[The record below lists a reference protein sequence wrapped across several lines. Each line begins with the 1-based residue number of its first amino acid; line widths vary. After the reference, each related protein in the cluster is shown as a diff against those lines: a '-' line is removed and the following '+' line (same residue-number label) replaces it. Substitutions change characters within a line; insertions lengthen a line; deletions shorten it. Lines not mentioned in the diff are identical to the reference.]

1 MDINAYMR
9 SCVMS
14 IMIRRQQIWME
25 HYVFFAD
32 AHERGGYS

>member
-9 SCVMS
+9 AYVNAYV
-14 IMIRRQQIWME
+14 RRRHEVWMQ
-25 HYVFFAD
+25 HYVFFAE